1 MSENQ
6 KRTVFKFDVPAHT
19 VYLVKHGSHAYG
31 TNLPTSDLDFK
42 GFAVAPEEVVT
53 GFAYEFNEHETKPG
67 DAPEGTP
74 PGEVEDRVIYDLRK
88 FCSLA
93 TRCNP
98 NIIEVLFV
106 DDSDIIS
113 MHPAGKLIRD
123 HRDEFL
129 SQTVRDTFSGYAF
142 AQLKRIKTHRSW
154 LMKPPPKKPER
165 ADFGAVDNTVNAEKL
180 GAFDK
185 LVEQGVE
192 FAPNVMALFS
202 AERHYQSAL
211 RDWNSYQTWKRE
223 RNEARSKLEADF
235 GYDTKHAMHLVRL
248 LRMCKEILSGK
259 GVIVKRP
266 DADEL
271 LAIRRGE
278 WTYDQLIAWAE
289 KTDAETKV
297 LAETSTL
304 RERVDLGRLNELC
317 VRAHHLFW
325 HRRSV

>member
-1 MSENQ
+1 MSENLS
-6 KRTVFKFDVPAHT
+6 RTKFDFDVPAHT
-19 VYLVKHGSHAYG
+19 VYLTKHGSQAYG

-42 GFAVAPEEVVT
+42 GFAVAPEKVVV
-53 GFAYEFNEHETKPG
+53 GFAYEFNEQETKPE

-74 PGEVEDRVIYDLRK
+74 PEEIEDKVIYDLRK

-93 TRCNP
+93 TKCNP

-106 DDSDIIS
+106 DESDIVFL
-113 MHPAGKLIRD
+113 HPAGKLIRD
-123 HRDEFL
+123 HREEFL
-129 SQTVRDTFSGYAF
+129 SKTIRSTFSGYAF

-185 LVEQGVE
+185 LVEQGVQ
-192 FAPNVMALFS
+192 FTPNVMALFS
-202 AERHYQSAL
+202 AERQYQTAL

-223 RNEARSKLEADF
+223 RNEARSKLEAEH

-248 LRMCKEILSGK
+248 LRMCREILSGK

-266 DADEL
+266 DREEL

-278 WTYDQLIAWAE
+278 WSYDRLIAWAE
-289 KTDAETKV
+289 QEDAETKK
-297 LAETSTL
+297 LIETSSL
-304 RERVDLGRLNELC
+304 PESVDLDRLNDLC
-317 VRAHHLFW
+317 IEAHHIFW
-325 HRRSV
+325 NRRSV